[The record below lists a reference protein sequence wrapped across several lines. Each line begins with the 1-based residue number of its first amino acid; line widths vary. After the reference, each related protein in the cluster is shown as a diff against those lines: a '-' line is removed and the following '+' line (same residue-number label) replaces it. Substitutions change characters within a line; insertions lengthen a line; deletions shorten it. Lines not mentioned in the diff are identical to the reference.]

1 MTDSITVVT
10 TSIFAPDEADGVSYS
25 HGSSLL
31 MRCNDGYVLA
41 SGQLNITCMGDN
53 WITFPTCVPNVRDR
67 STTTMITP
75 SSGTVP
81 CMIDRATTFNIING
95 FLSSTSSLSFTSE
108 TTVTGS

>member
-1 MTDSITVVT
+1 MTDAITVAGA
-10 TSIFAPDEADGVSYS
+10 SIFAPDEADGVSYS

-31 MRCNDGYVLA
+31 MKCNDGYVLA

-53 WITFPTCVPNVRDR
+53 WTTFPTCVPDVRDR
-67 STTTMITP
+67 STTTKITP
-75 SSGTVP
+75 SSGSVP

-95 FLSSTSSLSFTSE
+95 FPSSTLSLSFTSG